1 MQQPIEGLS
10 PSGPLTDVVGVH
22 EVQRHDY
29 LSAKQGGG
37 IHGGRYVADHHF
49 PRRGGVEAEPGLE
62 SLQVAEQIALL
73 PLVPFDSGEPE
84 AAGEIRLIQGG
95 HPRGHE
101 NVGELGSGSRR
112 GVEPVGAGPVLSQ
125 SVHLGSGER
134 SQPGAQTGDPRLV
147 EEGPSVSSGKEVD
160 GGPSGP
166 RSPGAAGARGSAG
179 TTGQGTLINEPGV
192 SEPVRR
198 HVTALGEAPHMPV
211 RDPEALGGLPHRQK
225 SHARRVPESD
235 LFMHAREP

>member
-10 PSGPLTDVVGVH
+10 PGGPLTDVVGVH
-22 EVQRHDY
+22 EVQRHDCF
-29 LSAKQGGG
+29 SAKQGGG
-37 IHGGRYVADHHF
+37 IHGCRYVADHHF
-49 PRRGGVEAEPGLE
+49 PRRRGVEAEPRLE

-112 GVEPVGAGPVLSQ
+112 GVEPVGPGPVLSQ

-160 GGPSGP
+160 GGPGGP
-166 RSPGAAGARGSAG
+166 RSPGAADTRRPAG
-179 TTGQGTLINEPGV
+179 TTGQGTLIDEPGF
-192 SEPVRR
+192 SEAAGR
-198 HVTALGEAPHMPV
+198 HITVLDEAPHIAV
-211 RDPEALGGLPHRQK
+211 GDLEALGGLPHRQK
-225 SHARRVPESD
+225 SHARKVPESD